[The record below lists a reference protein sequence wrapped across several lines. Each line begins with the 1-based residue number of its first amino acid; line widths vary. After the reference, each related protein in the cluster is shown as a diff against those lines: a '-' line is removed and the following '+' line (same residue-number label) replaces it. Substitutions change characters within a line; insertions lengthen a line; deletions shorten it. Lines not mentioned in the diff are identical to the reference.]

1 VHCIMRLVPSLR
13 SLASTLSSSPLYR
26 PPPLFY
32 IRLSTGIRA
41 QSTYAR
47 RMART
52 PMSVFFLGTSSG
64 GGPSESRNCSSLVV
78 DMGAGELTSMSLNC
92 QL

>member
-1 VHCIMRLVPSLR
+1 VYCIMRLVSSLR
-13 SLASTLSSSPLYR
+13 SLASTLSSPPLYR
-26 PPPLFY
+26 PPLLSY
-32 IRLSTGIRA
+32 IRLSTGARA
-41 QSTYAR
+41 QSTRAR

-78 DMGAGELTSMSLNC
+78 DMGAGELTSASTDSRL
-92 QL
+92 